1 MAIQQTLTDYGMKGM
16 NLAHKAVLKVSGGR
30 LGGTIGSM
38 PVVQLHHTGRTSGKA
53 RTTMLTAPIVDD
65 GSYVLVAS
73 KGGDDRD
80 PQWYLNL
87 VADHDCELTVGD
99 ETLAY
104 TARVASEDEKNDM
117 WPRIVEAYKGYAG
130 YQERTDRNI
139 PVVICDPR

>member
-87 VADHDCELTVGD
+87 VADPECELTVGD

>member
-16 NLAHKAVLKVSGGR
+16 NLAHKTVLKVSGGR

-87 VADHDCELTVGD
+87 VADPECELTVGD